1 MISLQACHMC
11 GVTGK
16 TFACDRCNDLPFCD
30 ACWGKWVLHLPSA
43 VGRSGKPHEKVDS
56 GLLERLR
63 HVLEPIRTEAEHQVE
78 LERDRESTWFGFDRD
93 SSGHPAF
100 VDHGR
105 FASIMTESLAGKV
118 VERFPQLVSFIGETG
133 AGKSTLIKLLI
144 ERQDPNAHG
153 ATGYWTPVTSSAED
167 YIPTTGDIH
176 LYADPSS
183 FYTKEPM
190 LFVDCEG
197 FNGGEALPKALRQ
210 SSRANNGNSSNFQSS
225 RGNTSSARRG
235 SNQPTSV
242 HSSQRSIL
250 WAKTPQTKKRE
261 YTVQHL
267 YPRILYTF
275 SDVVVFVTR
284 NPRSFES
291 TALDKLI
298 HWGATSMDT
307 SLNQS
312 VLPHAVIVLNATENV
327 DGAEWEIEKATN
339 KLMVA
344 IEGAVSREPA
354 LQEHV
359 RTWKEHGKKITD
371 TKQLLECYYSSITV
385 IRMPSRGSYGLMD
398 RQAERLI
405 NLIKTRC
412 AESHATKRRARLL
425 ADAERMQVYLQSAFD
440 QFTKDLDSPFD
451 FVKESL
457 RQNPVPQN
465 FEGNILRLA
474 ISIKENSTYGSLGN
488 DIRQIFFKLAPMVA
502 SCIMLDAARQNLMGT
517 APQLLKDAY
526 SQLCMAAL
534 CSFANDYWP
543 CSFKGSAHG
552 KNYGQCCNFKNSH
565 TKGHQNIFGKLI
577 GNGPYQADFE
587 IETLGSWWVEAV
599 GEQLALFQNAAYKLG
614 QTISRNDVQIATIL
628 HRERMNNFYATFG
641 NPSAFV
647 SHSACFSCLRELPEC
662 ILPCGHILCQSCV
675 RAYGRQTSRTSVE
688 LSRCPLHVRES
699 FEKSSYTF
707 SFKPPRAGVRILSLD
722 RGGVGAL
729 MELYVLRAIQELLG
743 PKLPLRL
750 FFDLIVGTS
759 AGGLIALGIGTRG
772 WSVDEAISKFKILT
786 KEAFK
791 PRDLSRIPF
800 LEDFTSVFHGSLY
813 KTQTLENGLKREFS
827 DEFLFGGN
835 NSLQQ
840 MPKVAVTSSSLFGKQ
855 AVILA
860 NYNRSQDVKN
870 SLGYQFLRPDTTS
883 KEMRT
888 WEAARATFALPLYF
902 KYFHKAETQGNYVGG
917 AANLACP
924 AWIALQEAQLI
935 WDDVAIEPD
944 ILLSIG
950 TGRNVQESMP
960 QKDRQLFRRVDSS
973 DTASLSIP
981 RSLIL
986 TPIKSKV
993 GLGKTAHGVDP
1004 ERIWDEFLASNLT
1017 RIDRQSIGDRS
1028 RYIRMNPKLNIDIP
1042 KFDDIKQLGAL
1053 ETEAEEAVSQ
1063 DIARIKEIVHRL
1075 LASSFFF
1082 EKSISSV
1089 KQVKDGFTCS
1099 GSICCRFQQGSSE
1112 IEGLGHFLHACLKG
1126 SFEPYFLIEEQD
1138 HPSSPALCVV
1148 LSEAIIRNMKRGYF
1162 DLGLVEFEVSKEHS
1176 SINISLCLQTVA
1188 YASGSTSLPI
1198 SGFPRHLISEDGI
1211 YAASNATSTLLDK
1224 RTFDIDGKAKLYKG
1238 NGLVLL
1244 SKVPKDSMGVAELPD
1259 TVAPTPELQG
1269 ETELGS
1275 GHLFELG
1282 S

>member
-1 MISLQACHMC
+1 MISPQACHMC
-11 GVTGK
+11 GGAGE

-30 ACWGKWVLHLPSA
+30 ACWGKWVLHLPNA
-43 VGRSGKPHEKVDS
+43 VGRSDNPHEKVDS

-63 HVLEPIRTEAEHQVE
+63 HVLEPIRTEAEHQFE

-105 FASIMTESLAGKV
+105 LAAIMTESLAGKV

-144 ERQDPNAHG
+144 ERQDPSAHG

-167 YIPTTGDIH
+167 YIPTTGDVH

-183 FYTKEPM
+183 FYTKEPI
-190 LFVDCEG
+190 LFADCEG

-210 SSRANNGNSSNFQSS
+210 LPRASNGNSSTFQSS
-225 RGNTSSARRG
+225 RGNNSSIRGG
-235 SNQPTSV
+235 SNQPTSI

-261 YTVQHL
+261 YSVQHL

-291 TALDKLI
+291 TVLDKLI

-312 VLPHAVIVLNATENV
+312 VLPHAVIVLNATENA
-327 DGAEWEIEKATN
+327 DGAEWEIEKATQ
-339 KLMVA
+339 KLMAA
-344 IEGAVSREPA
+344 IEGAVSREPS

-359 RTWKEHGKKITD
+359 QTWKEHGKQITD
-371 TKQLLECYYSSITV
+371 TKELLECYYSSITV
-385 IRMPSRGSYGLMD
+385 IRVPSRGSYGLMD

-457 RQNPVPQN
+457 RQNP
-465 FEGNILRLA
+465 
-474 ISIKENSTYGSLGN
+474 ENSVHGSLGN
-488 DIRQIFFKLAPMVA
+488 DVRQIFLRLAPMVA

-534 CSFANDYWP
+534 RSFANDHWP
-543 CSFKGSAHG
+543 CTFKSLSHE

-565 TKGHQNIFGKLI
+565 TKGHQNIRGKLI
-577 GNGPYQADFE
+577 GNGPYQVDFE
-587 IETLGSWWVEAV
+587 IETLGSWWIETV
-599 GEQLALFQNAAYKLG
+599 GEQLALFQNSAYKLG
-614 QTISRNDVQIATIL
+614 QTILRNDIQIATIL
-628 HRERMNNFYATFG
+628 HRERMDNFYATFG

-675 RAYGRQTSRTSVE
+675 RAYGRQTSRTSIE

-699 FEKSSYTF
+699 FEKSSHAF
-707 SFKPPRAGVRILSLD
+707 SFKPPQAGVRILSLD
-722 RGGVGAL
+722 SGGVGAL
-729 MELYVLRAIQELLG
+729 VELYALRAIQELLG

-759 AGGLIALGIGTRG
+759 AGGLAALGIGTRG
-772 WSVDEAISKFKILT
+772 WSVDEAISKFKTLA
-786 KEAFK
+786 KEVFK
-791 PRDLSRIPF
+791 PRDLSRILF
-800 LEDFTSVFHGSLY
+800 LEDFSNVFHGSFY
-813 KTQTLENGLKREFS
+813 KTQTPESGLKREFS

-835 NSLQQ
+835 SSLQQ

-855 AVILA
+855 AVILT
-860 NYNRSQDVKN
+860 NYNRPQDVKN
-870 SLGYQFLRPDTTS
+870 SLSYHFLRPDTTL

-888 WEAARATFALPLYF
+888 WEAARATFALPPYF
-902 KYFHKAETQGNYVGG
+902 KSFPKTETQGNYVGG

-935 WDDVAIEPD
+935 WDNVAIEPD
-944 ILLSIG
+944 ILLSVG
-950 TGRNVQESMP
+950 TGRNVQESTP
-960 QKDRQLFRRVDSS
+960 KQDRQTFRRADSS
-973 DTASLSIP
+973 DTAFISIP

-993 GLGKTAHGVDP
+993 GLGKTAHGADP

-1017 RIDRQSIGDRS
+1017 RIDRRSIGDRS
-1028 RYIRMNPKLNIDIP
+1028 RYIRMNPKLNIETP
-1042 KFDDIKQLGAL
+1042 RFDDIKQLGVL
-1053 ETEAEEAVSQ
+1053 EREAEEAVSQ

-1082 EKSISSV
+1082 EKTVNSV
-1089 KQVKDGFTCS
+1089 RQIKDGFTCS

-1112 IEGLGHFLHACLKG
+1112 IEGLGHFLHTCLKG

-1162 DLGLVEFEVSKEHS
+1162 DLDLVEFEVSKEHS
-1176 SINISLCLQTVA
+1176 SIKISLCLQTVA
-1188 YASGSTSLPI
+1188 YAFGSTSLPI
-1198 SGFPRHLISEDGI
+1198 SGFPRQLISEDGI
-1211 YAASNATSTLLDK
+1211 YAGT
-1224 RTFDIDGKAKLYKG
+1224 
-1238 NGLVLL
+1238 
-1244 SKVPKDSMGVAELPD
+1244 
-1259 TVAPTPELQG
+1259 
-1269 ETELGS
+1269 
-1275 GHLFELG
+1275 
-1282 S
+1282 